1 MKSTIASHPPK
12 VLIVEDEAII
22 SLDIKR
28 LLAGSGYAVMAV
40 AATSEQALR
49 ALETEPP
56 DLVLMDIHLNGKR
69 DGIETA
75 QHIWQKFRL
84 PVVFV
89 TAHADKAT
97 LERAR
102 KAEPFGYIVKP
113 ISAPSLTSTIE
124 MALHK
129 HRVER
134 QLDEHRTWLAAVLE
148 TIPDSV
154 IVTDLVGQVQ
164 FLNEAAEHLIG
175 APQAA
180 VLGQG
185 IDEVIAL
192 TNGNEERIAL
202 KLLDKAEWG
211 NRVSLPRDTLLS
223 LRLGGNRVP
232 VEGDVVISYHN
243 AEPTGAIFT
252 LRDISRREQE
262 EGIERQEERMMAL
275 GRLTSHIA
283 HDFSSLHSLLD
294 VTCRDLSAL
303 AESLEGESR
312 SALLDKTDTI
322 ARVNAIALL
331 MTEQLTSLSA
341 KPTVRATLVS
351 ASGVVASVEPLLN
364 KMRGVTM
371 QVDTHLTDEST
382 LVLCHPDRL
391 SILLVNVFLNARERM
406 GGSGRIRISTSQITG
421 HRVSI
426 VLELEHIGTPTFHSL
441 SFPLEME
448 NPDFSLSIAQALVAA
463 MEGSITFSSLSDNQG
478 RIEILLPLQHA
489 AQDLASTAD
498 RRGTV
503 LLIGADLALIGKI
516 EAWLESVQFG
526 VMRFASAPEALLL
539 GQLYDNRIDCVIVEA
554 EAVATPQRRKVKA
567 FFGNINPAAQFIRLI
582 SEPQLEENGWQ
593 SVLASRPDSVIAY
606 LRRALDVTDR
616 KIKASP

>member
-1 MKSTIASHPPK
+1 
-12 VLIVEDEAII
+12 
-22 SLDIKR
+22 
-28 LLAGSGYAVMAV
+28 
-40 AATSEQALR
+40 
-49 ALETEPP
+49 
-56 DLVLMDIHLNGKR
+56 
-69 DGIETA
+69 
-75 QHIWQKFRL
+75 
-84 PVVFV
+84 
-89 TAHADKAT
+89 
-97 LERAR
+97 
-102 KAEPFGYIVKP
+102 
-113 ISAPSLTSTIE
+113 

-312 SALLDKTDTI
+312 STLLDKTDTI

-441 SFPLEME
+441 PFPLEME
-448 NPDFSLSIAQALVAA
+448 SPDFSLSIAQALVAA

-498 RRGTV
+498 HRGSV